1 MVEVLERGDISF
13 FFRPR
18 VQPADAPA
26 GLATAPGVQ
35 SLFFVLSTAGDR
47 HRRVRVGRKRM
58 PAVAGERLWA
68 RVERTGSLQRVLAD
82 QLESEEYRTKTRG
95 DRYQPGARPIG
106 QGCYAF
112 VRHGDH
118 VHLVYR
124 LTLIEPDVPDE
135 VRVPEAGSDLV
146 LFERGEVEGG
156 GLAGGAGG
164 AADEAPGEIRG
175 SPGARLRWTTAGEP
189 ALLDEEGA
197 EIVIVGTRGDDDL
210 GVDVLAPADSPSEP
224 SPGAGAEPTVV

>member
-26 GLATAPGVQ
+26 GPATAPGVQ
-35 SLFFVLSTAGDR
+35 SFFFVLSMAGDR

-82 QLESEEYRTKTRG
+82 QLEAEEYRTKTRG

-118 VHLVYR
+118 LHLVYR
-124 LTLIEPDVPDE
+124 LTLLEPDVPDD
-135 VRVPEAGSDLV
+135 VQVPEAGSDLV
-146 LFERGEVEGG
+146 LFARSEMGG
-156 GLAGGAGG
+156 GDPADLSGG
-164 AADEAPGEIRG
+164 
-175 SPGARLRWTTAGEP
+175 RLRWTTAGEP
-189 ALLDEEGA
+189 AQLDEEGA
-197 EIVIVGTRGDDDL
+197 EIVIVGTAGDDDL
-210 GVDVLAPADSPSEP
+210 GVDVLAPASSPAEP
-224 SPGAGAEPTVV
+224 SPGAGPTAGRVG

>member
-1 MVEVLERGDISF
+1 MVDVLERGDISF

-35 SLFFVLSTAGDR
+35 RLFFVLSTAGDR

-58 PAVAGERLWA
+58 PAAAGERLWA
-68 RVERTGSLQRVLAD
+68 RVERVGSLQRVLAD
-82 QLESEEYRTKTRG
+82 QLEAEEYRTKTRG

-124 LTLIEPDVPDE
+124 VAQLDPDVPDE
-135 VRVPEAGSDLV
+135 VWVPEAGSDLV
-146 LFERGEVEGG
+146 LFERSESSDRAEASRGIGRDPGG
-156 GLAGGAGG
+156 
-164 AADEAPGEIRG
+164 
-175 SPGARLRWTTAGEP
+175 RLRWTIAGEP

-197 EIVIVGTRGDDDL
+197 EIVIVGTGGDDDL
-210 GVDVLAPADSPSEP
+210 GVDVLAPAVTP
-224 SPGAGAEPTVV
+224 

>member
-18 VQPADAPA
+18 VQPADP
-26 GLATAPGVQ
+26 LAAASTAAPGVQ
-35 SLFFVLSTAGDR
+35 SFFFVLSTAGDR

-58 PAVAGERLWA
+58 PAAIGERLWA
-68 RVERTGSLQRVLAD
+68 RVERVGSLQRVLAD
-82 QLESEEYRTKTRG
+82 QLEAEAYRTKTRG

-112 VRHGDH
+112 ARHDDH

-124 LTLIEPDVPDE
+124 VAQLEADVPDV
-135 VRVPEAGSDLV
+135 VRVAEAGSDLV
-146 LFERGEVEGG
+146 LFERV
-156 GLAGGAGG
+156 
-164 AADEAPGEIRG
+164 PRG
-175 SPGARLRWTTAGEP
+175 RALWTTAGEP

-197 EIVIVGTRGDDDL
+197 EIVIVGTGGDDDL
-210 GVDVLAPADSPSEP
+210 GVDVLAPASSPAEP
-224 SPGAGAEPTVV
+224 LPGAGVDPAADRVA

>member
-35 SLFFVLSTAGDR
+35 SLFFVLSTPGDR

-58 PAVAGERLWA
+58 PAAAGERLWA
-68 RVERTGSLQRVLAD
+68 RVERVGSLQRVLAD
-82 QLESEEYRTKTRG
+82 QLEAGEYRTKTRG

-112 VRHGDH
+112 ARHDDH

-124 LTLIEPDVPDE
+124 IAQLEADVPDE
-135 VRVPEAGSDLV
+135 VRVPDAGSDLV
-146 LFERGEVEGG
+146 LFERVPRERAV
-156 GLAGGAGG
+156 
-164 AADEAPGEIRG
+164 
-175 SPGARLRWTTAGEP
+175 WTTAGEP

-197 EIVIVGTRGDDDL
+197 EIVIVGVDGGDDDL
-210 GVDVLAPADSPSEP
+210 GVDVLAPAGP
-224 SPGAGAEPTVV
+224 SPGTDPAADRVA

>member
-26 GLATAPGVQ
+26 GSATAPGVQ
-35 SLFFVLSTAGDR
+35 RFFFVLSTAGDR

-58 PAVAGERLWA
+58 PAASGERLWA
-68 RVERTGSLQRVLAD
+68 RVERVGSLQRVLAD
-82 QLESEEYRTKTRG
+82 QLEAEEYRTKTRG

-118 VHLVYR
+118 IHLVYR
-124 LTLIEPDVPDE
+124 VEQLEPDVPDE
-135 VRVPEAGSDLV
+135 VGVPEARSDLV
-146 LFERGEVEGG
+146 LFER
-156 GLAGGAGG
+156 
-164 AADEAPGEIRG
+164 
-175 SPGARLRWTTAGEP
+175 S
-189 ALLDEEGA
+189 
-197 EIVIVGTRGDDDL
+197 
-210 GVDVLAPADSPSEP
+210 
-224 SPGAGAEPTVV
+224 

>member
-26 GLATAPGVQ
+26 GLSTAPGVQ
-35 SLFFVLSTAGDR
+35 RLFFVLSTTGDR

-68 RVERTGSLQRVLAD
+68 RVERTGSLQRVIAD
-82 QLESEEYRTKTRG
+82 QLEAEEYHTKTRG

-124 LTLIEPDVPDE
+124 LTQLEPDVPDE
-135 VRVPEAGSDLV
+135 VQVPEAGSDLV
-146 LFERGEVEGG
+146 LFERSEMGG
-156 GLAGGAGG
+156 GDLVGG
-164 AADEAPGEIRG
+164 
-175 SPGARLRWTTAGEP
+175 RLRWTTAGEP
-189 ALLDEEGA
+189 TLLDEEGA
-197 EIVIVGTRGDDDL
+197 EIVIVGTDGDDDL
-210 GVDVLAPADSPSEP
+210 GVDVFAPESSPAAP
-224 SPGAGAEPTVV
+224 PPGVDPTTGRVA

>member
-18 VQPADAPA
+18 VQPADPRAAPT
-26 GLATAPGVQ
+26 GAPGVQ

-58 PAVAGERLWA
+58 PVAAGERLWA
-68 RVERTGSLQRVLAD
+68 RVERVGSLQRVLAD
-82 QLESEEYRTKTRG
+82 QLEAEEYSTKTRG
-95 DRYQPGARPIG
+95 DRYQPGARPVG

-112 VRHGDH
+112 ARHDDH

-124 LTLIEPDVPDE
+124 ILQAEPDVPDE
-135 VRVPEAGSDLV
+135 VQVPEAGSDLV
-146 LFERGEVEGG
+146 LFERVPRERAV
-156 GLAGGAGG
+156 
-164 AADEAPGEIRG
+164 
-175 SPGARLRWTTAGEP
+175 WTTAGEP

-197 EIVIVGTRGDDDL
+197 EIVIVGIAGADDDL
-210 GVDVLAPADSPSEP
+210 GVDVLTQAAPA
-224 SPGAGAEPTVV
+224 PGGPDPAADRVA

>member
-1 MVEVLERGDISF
+1 MVDVLERGDISF

-26 GLATAPGVQ
+26 GPATAPGVQ

-58 PAVAGERLWA
+58 PAASGERLWA
-68 RVERTGSLQRVLAD
+68 RVERVGALQRVLAD
-82 QLESEEYRTKTRG
+82 QLEAEEYRTKTRG

-124 LTLIEPDVPDE
+124 LTLLEPDVPDE
-135 VRVPEAGSDLV
+135 ARVPEAGSDLV
-146 LFERGEVEGG
+146 LFERRNGIERGEMGDG
-156 GLAGGAGG
+156 
-164 AADEAPGEIRG
+164 DPGIERSPRG
-175 SPGARLRWTTAGEP
+175 RLRWTTAGEP

-197 EIVIVGTRGDDDL
+197 EIVIVGTGGDDDL
-210 GVDVLAPADSPSEP
+210 GVDVLAPASAPAEP
-224 SPGAGAEPTVV
+224 SPGAGADPSAV

>member
-26 GLATAPGVQ
+26 GPATAPGVQ
-35 SLFFVLSTAGDR
+35 SFFFVLSMAGDR

-58 PAVAGERLWA
+58 PAAAGERLWA

-82 QLESEEYRTKTRG
+82 QLEAEEYRTKTRG

-118 VHLVYR
+118 LHLVYR
-124 LTLIEPDVPDE
+124 LTLLEPDIPDD

-146 LFERGEVEGG
+146 LFERSEMGG
-156 GLAGGAGG
+156 GDPAGFAGGAGG
-164 AADEAPGEIRG
+164 KAPREIVKPRHRGRSTRCRAACRG
-175 SPGARLRWTTAGEP
+175 AGRRARRARCGSRRTARSPWRCARRCARRAGARPPRGRCR
-189 ALLDEEGA
+189 GA
-197 EIVIVGTRGDDDL
+197 
-210 GVDVLAPADSPSEP
+210 
-224 SPGAGAEPTVV
+224 

>member
-1 MVEVLERGDISF
+1 MVDVLERGDISF

-26 GLATAPGVQ
+26 GTATAPGVQ

-58 PAVAGERLWA
+58 PAAAGERLWA

-82 QLESEEYRTKTRG
+82 QLEAEEYRTKTRG

-124 LTLIEPDVPDE
+124 LAVIEPDAADE
-135 VRVPEAGSDLV
+135 VGVPEAGSDLV
-146 LFERGEVEGG
+146 LFERAGIERGE
-156 GLAGGAGG
+156 
-164 AADEAPGEIRG
+164 RG
-175 SPGARLRWTTAGEP
+175 RLRWTTAGEP

-197 EIVIVGTRGDDDL
+197 EIVIVGTGGDDDL
-210 GVDVLAPADSPSEP
+210 GVDVLDPASSPAEP
-224 SPGAGAEPTVV
+224 SPGAGAGPTVV

>member
-26 GLATAPGVQ
+26 GSATAPGVQ
-35 SLFFVLSTAGDR
+35 SFFFVLSTAGDR

-58 PAVAGERLWA
+58 PAASGERLWA
-68 RVERTGSLQRVLAD
+68 RVERVGSLQRVLAD
-82 QLESEEYRTKTRG
+82 QLEAEEYRTKTRG

-106 QGCYAF
+106 QGGYAF

-118 VHLVYR
+118 IHLVYR
-124 LTLIEPDVPDE
+124 IEQLEDDVPDE
-135 VRVPEAGSDLV
+135 VGVPEAGSDLV
-146 LFERGEVEGG
+146 LFSRSELDGDP
-156 GLAGGAGG
+156 AGG
-164 AADEAPGEIRG
+164 
-175 SPGARLRWTTAGEP
+175 RLRWTIAGEP

-197 EIVIVGTRGDDDL
+197 EIVIVGTGGDDDL
-210 GVDVLAPADSPSEP
+210 GVDVLAPPAL
-224 SPGAGAEPTVV
+224 SPGSDPAADRIA

>member
-18 VQPADAPA
+18 VQPADAPP
-26 GLATAPGVQ
+26 GPATAPGVQ

-58 PAVAGERLWA
+58 PAAAGERLWA

-82 QLESEEYRTKTRG
+82 QLEAEEYHTKTRG

-106 QGCYAF
+106 HGCYAF
-112 VRHGDH
+112 VHHGDH
-118 VHLVYR
+118 IHLVYR
-124 LTLIEPDVPDE
+124 LTQLEPDVPDE
-135 VRVPEAGSDLV
+135 ACVPEAGSDLV
-146 LFERGEVEGG
+146 LFEHGESSDPAEAARGVG
-156 GLAGGAGG
+156 
-164 AADEAPGEIRG
+164 RG
-175 SPGARLRWTTAGEP
+175 QDGRLRWTTAGEP

-197 EIVIVGTRGDDDL
+197 EIVIVGTGSDDDL
-210 GVDVLAPADSPSEP
+210 GVDVLAPASSPAEP
-224 SPGAGAEPTVV
+224 SPGADPSAGRIA

>member
-18 VQPADAPA
+18 VQSADPVGAS
-26 GLATAPGVQ
+26 TAPGVQ

-58 PAVAGERLWA
+58 PVAAGERLWA
-68 RVERTGSLQRVLAD
+68 RVERVGSLQRVLAA
-82 QLESEEYRTKTRG
+82 QLEAEEYTTKTRG

-112 VRHGDH
+112 ARHDDH

-124 LTLIEPDVPDE
+124 LLQCEPDVPDE
-135 VRVPEAGSDLV
+135 VQVPDAGSDLV
-146 LFERGEVEGG
+146 LFERVPRER
-156 GLAGGAGG
+156 
-164 AADEAPGEIRG
+164 AA
-175 SPGARLRWTTAGEP
+175 WTTAGEP
-189 ALLDEEGA
+189 ALLDAEGA
-197 EIVIVGTRGDDDL
+197 EIVIVGVAGADDDL
-210 GVDVLAPADSPSEP
+210 GVDVLAEPGDPDPAADRV
-224 SPGAGAEPTVV
+224 A

>member
-1 MVEVLERGDISF
+1 MVDVLERGDISF

-35 SLFFVLSTAGDR
+35 RLFFVLSTAGDR

-58 PAVAGERLWA
+58 PAAAGERLWA
-68 RVERTGSLQRVLAD
+68 RVERVGSLQRVLAD
-82 QLESEEYRTKTRG
+82 QLEAEEYRTKTRG

-118 VHLVYR
+118 IHLVYR
-124 LTLIEPDVPDE
+124 VAQLEFDVPDE

-146 LFERGEVEGG
+146 LFER
-156 GLAGGAGG
+156 
-164 AADEAPGEIRG
+164 DERSDPAEASRG
-175 SPGARLRWTTAGEP
+175 IGRDARGRLRWTTAGEP
-189 ALLDEEGA
+189 ARLDEEGA
-197 EIVIVGTRGDDDL
+197 EIVIVGTGGDDDL
-210 GVDVLAPADSPSEP
+210 GVDVLAPASLPAEP
-224 SPGAGAEPTVV
+224 SPGAGPTAGRVG